1 MGGTFTLNF
10 NEETSKFSKVEYS
23 KTPTDFLSHS
33 SYNIPKYA
41 VWTSGAVSCDAKR
54 AGIGLKG
61 SMTIQINNIQLLQVD
76 SQIVNEYK
84 TFSSKEAFDMTK
96 GNVFSNVVSNDEK
109 NGYLTLSG
117 DAIWTADA
125 VAVTTSIKNQTITV
139 NYDYPKFTV
148 LTTVKDLQ
156 GNAQGGTITGGGV
169 VEITQKGQQKT
180 LTLTATAGA
189 NYNFVGWKD
198 DESLGPTRTITLKES
213 ELTSPNTQKTYTA
226 LFAPKELYV
235 GTKNVTAAYVG
246 NKKAKVYR
254 GTTRI
259 L

>member
-10 NEETSKFSKVEYS
+10 NEETSKLSKVEYS

-41 VWTSGAVSCDAKR
+41 VWTSGSVSGEAKR
-54 AGIGLKG
+54 TTAISKG
-61 SMTIQINNIQLLQVD
+61 SMTIQINGIELLQAN
-76 SQIVNEYK
+76 SQIENDYAI
-84 TFSSKEAFDMTK
+84 FSQDFDTTK
-96 GNVFSNVVSNDEK
+96 GNVFSNNE

-117 DAIWTADA
+117 NAIWT
-125 VAVTTSIKNQTITV
+125 VTATAATPYLKNQTITV
-139 NYDYPKFTV
+139 HYDYPKFIV
-148 LTTVKDLQ
+148 LATAKDLK
-156 GNAQGGTITGGGV
+156 GNAQGGTITGDGE

-180 LTLTATAGA
+180 LTLTATAEA
-189 NYNFVGWKD
+189 NYSFVGWED
-198 DESLGPTRTITLKES
+198 DESLGPTRTITLSES
-213 ELTSPNTQKTYTA
+213 ELTSTNTQKTYTA

-246 NKKAKVYR
+246 SKKAKVYR

>member
-10 NEETSKFSKVEYS
+10 NEETSKLSEVEYS
-23 KTPTDFLSHS
+23 KTPSDFLSHL

-41 VWTSGAVSCDAKR
+41 VWTSGSVSGEAKR
-54 AGIGLKG
+54 TTTIPKG
-61 SMTIQINNIQLLQVD
+61 SMTIQINGIQLLHVD
-76 SQIVNEYK
+76 SQIVNDYA
-84 TFSSKEAFDMTK
+84 TFSQNFDTTK
-96 GNVFSNVVSNDEK
+96 GNVFSNNE

-117 DAIWTADA
+117 VAIWT
-125 VAVTTSIKNQTITV
+125 VTATAATPYLKNQKITV

-148 LTTVKDLQ
+148 LATAKDLK
-156 GNAQGGTITGGGV
+156 GNAQGGTITGGGL
-169 VEITQKGQQKT
+169 VEITEKGQQKT
-180 LTLTATAGA
+180 LTLTAAAGA
-189 NYNFVGWKD
+189 NYNFVGWED
-198 DESLGPTRTITLKES
+198 DESLGPTRIITLNES
-213 ELTSPNTQKTYTA
+213 ELTSANTQKTYTA

-235 GTKNVTAAYVG
+235 GTKNVAAAYVG

>member
-10 NEETSKFSKVEYS
+10 NEETSKLSKVEYL
-23 KTPTDFLSHS
+23 KTPSDFLSHS

-41 VWTSGAVSCDAKR
+41 VWTSGTVSGEAKR
-54 AGIGLKG
+54 TTTIPKG
-61 SMTIQINNIQLLQVD
+61 SMTIQINGIQLLHVD
-76 SQIVNEYK
+76 SQIVNDYA
-84 TFSSKEAFDMTK
+84 TFSQDFDTTK
-96 GNVFSNVVSNDEK
+96 GNIFSNNE

-117 DAIWTADA
+117 VAIWT
-125 VAVTTSIKNQTITV
+125 VTATAATPYIKNQKITV

-148 LTTVKDLQ
+148 LVTAKDLK

-189 NYNFVGWKD
+189 NYNFVGWED

-213 ELTSPNTQKTYTA
+213 ELDSANTQKTYTA

-235 GTKNVTAAYVG
+235 GIKNVTAAYVG

>member
-10 NEETSKFSKVEYS
+10 NEETHDPLKVEYS

-33 SYNIPKYA
+33 TYNIPKYA
-41 VWTSGAVSCDAKR
+41 VWTSGSVSGEAKR
-54 AGIGLKG
+54 TTTIPKG
-61 SMTIQINNIQLLQVD
+61 SMTIQINGIQLLHVD
-76 SQIVNEYK
+76 SQIVNDYS
-84 TFSSKEAFDMTK
+84 TFSQNFDTTE
-96 GNVFSNVVSNDEK
+96 GNVFSNNE

-117 DAIWTADA
+117 VAIWT
-125 VAVTTSIKNQTITV
+125 VTATAATPYLKNQKITV
-139 NYDYPKFTV
+139 NYNYPKFTV
-148 LTTVKDLQ
+148 LATAKDLK
-156 GNAQGGTITGGGV
+156 GNTQGGTITGNGV

-189 NYNFVGWKD
+189 NYNFVGWED
-198 DESLGPTRTITLKES
+198 DESLGPTRTITLNES
-213 ELTSPNTQKTYTA
+213 ELTSTNTQKTYTA

-235 GTKNVTAAYVG
+235 GIKNVTAAYVG

>member
-10 NEETSKFSKVEYS
+10 NEETSKLSKVEYS
-23 KTPTDFLSHS
+23 KTPSDFLSHS

-41 VWTSGAVSCDAKR
+41 VWTSGSVSGEAKR
-54 AGIGLKG
+54 TTTIPKG
-61 SMTIQINNIQLLQVD
+61 SMTIQINSIELLHVD
-76 SQIVNEYK
+76 SQIVNDYAV
-84 TFSSKEAFDMTK
+84 FSSQDFNTTK
-96 GNVFSNVVSNDEK
+96 GNVFSNNE

-117 DAIWTADA
+117 VAIWT
-125 VAVTTSIKNQTITV
+125 VTATAATPYLKNQKITV

-148 LTTVKDLQ
+148 LATAKDLK
-156 GNAQGGTITGGGV
+156 GNAQGGTITGGGE

-180 LTLTATAGA
+180 LTLTATAEA
-189 NYNFVGWKD
+189 NYNFVGWED
-198 DESLGPTRTITLKES
+198 DESLGPTRTITLSES
-213 ELTSPNTQKTYTA
+213 ELTSTNTQKTYTA

>member
-1 MGGTFTLNF
+1 MGGIFTLNF
-10 NEETSKFSKVEYS
+10 NEETYKLHKVEYS
-23 KTPTDFLSHS
+23 KMPSDFLSPS
-33 SYNIPKYA
+33 EYNIPKYA
-41 VWTSGAVSCDAKR
+41 VWTSGSVKGTAR
-54 AGIGLKG
+54 RTTTIPKG
-61 SMTIQINNIQLLQVD
+61 SMTIQINGIQLLQVD
-76 SQIVNEYK
+76 SQIVDNYA
-84 TFSSKEAFDMTK
+84 TFSETFDTKE
-96 GNVFSNVVSNDEK
+96 GNVFSNDV

-117 DAIWTADA
+117 KAIWT
-125 VAVTTSIKNQTITV
+125 VTATAITTAYIKDQTITV

-169 VEITQKGQQKT
+169 VEITQKGQKKT
-180 LTLTATAGA
+180 LTLTATAEA
-189 NYNFVGWKD
+189 NYNFMGWED
-198 DESLGPTRTITLKES
+198 DTSLGPIRSITLSES
-213 ELTSPNTQKTYTA
+213 ELKEANTQKAYTA

>member
-10 NEETSKFSKVEYS
+10 NEETSKFSEVKYS
-23 KTPTDFLSHS
+23 KTPSDFLSHS

-41 VWTSGAVSCDAKR
+41 VWTSGSVSGEAKR
-54 AGIGLKG
+54 TTSIPKG
-61 SMTIQINNIQLLQVD
+61 SMTIQINGIELLHVD
-76 SQIVNEYK
+76 SEIVNDYA
-84 TFSSKEAFDMTK
+84 TFSQGFDTTK
-96 GNVFSNVVSNDEK
+96 GNVFSNNE

-117 DAIWTADA
+117 DAIWT
-125 VAVTTSIKNQTITV
+125 VTATAATPYIKNQKIIV

-148 LTTVKDLQ
+148 LATAKDLK

-169 VEITQKGQQKT
+169 VEITKKGQQKT

-189 NYNFVGWKD
+189 NYNFVGWED
-198 DESLGPTRTITLKES
+198 DESLGPTRTITLNES
-213 ELTSPNTQKTYTA
+213 ELTSTNTQKTYTA
-226 LFAPKELYV
+226 LCAPIELYV

>member
-10 NEETSKFSKVEYS
+10 NEETSKISKVEYS

-41 VWTSGAVSCDAKR
+41 VWTSGSVSGEAKR
-54 AGIGLKG
+54 TTSIPKG
-61 SMTIQINNIQLLQVD
+61 SMTIQINGIQLLHVD
-76 SQIVNEYK
+76 SQIVNDYA
-84 TFSSKEAFDMTK
+84 TFSQDFDTTK
-96 GNVFSNVVSNDEK
+96 GNVFSNNE

-117 DAIWTADA
+117 DAIWT
-125 VAVTTSIKNQTITV
+125 VTATAATPYIKNQTITV

-148 LTTVKDLQ
+148 LATAKDLK

-189 NYNFVGWKD
+189 NYNFVGWED
-198 DESLGPTRTITLKES
+198 DESLGPTRTIILKES
-213 ELTSPNTQKTYTA
+213 ELTSANIQKTYTA

>member
-10 NEETSKFSKVEYS
+10 NEETHDSLKVEYS
-23 KTPTDFLSHS
+23 KTPSDFLSHS

-41 VWTSGAVSCDAKR
+41 IWTSGSVSGEAKR
-54 AGIGLKG
+54 TTTIPKG
-61 SMTIQINNIQLLQVD
+61 SMTIQINGIQLLHVD
-76 SQIVNEYK
+76 SQIVNDYAV
-84 TFSSKEAFDMTK
+84 FSQDFDTTE
-96 GNVFSNVVSNDEK
+96 GNVFSNNE

-117 DAIWTADA
+117 VAIWT
-125 VAVTTSIKNQTITV
+125 VTATAATPYLKNQKITV

-148 LTTVKDLQ
+148 LATTKDLK

-189 NYNFVGWKD
+189 NYNFVGWED

-213 ELTSPNTQKTYTA
+213 ELESANTQKTYTA

>member
-10 NEETSKFSKVEYS
+10 NEETSKISKVEYS
-23 KTPTDFLSHS
+23 KTSSDFLSHS

-41 VWTSGAVSCDAKR
+41 VWTSGSVSGEAKR
-54 AGIGLKG
+54 TTTIPKG
-61 SMTIQINNIQLLQVD
+61 SMTIQINGIQLLHVD
-76 SQIVNEYK
+76 SQIVNDYAV
-84 TFSSKEAFDMTK
+84 FSSQDFNTTK
-96 GNVFSNVVSNDEK
+96 GNVFSNNE

-117 DAIWTADA
+117 NAIWT
-125 VAVTTSIKNQTITV
+125 VTATAATAYIKNQKITV
-139 NYDYPKFTV
+139 NYDYPKFTI
-148 LTTVKDLQ
+148 LTTAKDLQ

-169 VEITQKGQQKT
+169 VEITQKGQQKI
-180 LTLTATAGA
+180 LTLIAAAGA
-189 NYNFVGWKD
+189 NYNFVGWED
-198 DESLGPTRTITLKES
+198 DESLGPTRTITLNES
-213 ELTSPNTQKTYTA
+213 DLTSPNTQKTYTA

>member
-10 NEETSKFSKVEYS
+10 NEETSKFSEVEYS
-23 KTPTDFLSHS
+23 KTPSDFLSHLN
-33 SYNIPKYA
+33 YNIPKYA
-41 VWTSGAVSCDAKR
+41 VWTSGRVSGEAKR
-54 AGIGLKG
+54 TVLGPKG
-61 SMTIQINNIQLLQVD
+61 SMTIQINNIQLLKVD
-76 SQIVNEYK
+76 KQIENEYK
-84 TFSSKEAFDMTK
+84 TFYQDFDTK
-96 GNVFSNVVSNDEK
+96 TGNVFSNVDSNDDT

-117 DAIWTADA
+117 EAIWT
-125 VAVTTSIKNQTITV
+125 VTATALTPYIKNQTITV

-169 VEITQKGQQKT
+169 VEITQKGQKKN
-180 LTLTATAGA
+180 LTLTATAEA
-189 NYNFVGWKD
+189 NYNFMGWED
-198 DESLGPTRTITLKES
+198 DTSLGPIRSITLSES
-213 ELTSPNTQKTYTA
+213 ELKSANTQKTYTA

-246 NKKAKVYR
+246 NKKTKVYR

>member
-10 NEETSKFSKVEYS
+10 NEETSKISKVEYS
-23 KTPTDFLSHS
+23 KTPSDFLSHS

-41 VWTSGAVSCDAKR
+41 VWTSGSVSGEAKR
-54 AGIGLKG
+54 TTSIPKG
-61 SMTIQINNIQLLQVD
+61 SMTIQINSIELLHVD
-76 SQIVNEYK
+76 SEIVNDYA
-84 TFSSKEAFDMTK
+84 TFSSQDFDMTK
-96 GNVFSNVVSNDEK
+96 GNVFSNNE

-117 DAIWTADA
+117 NAVWT
-125 VAVTTSIKNQTITV
+125 VTATAATPYIKNQIITV

-148 LTTVKDLQ
+148 LATAKDLK

-189 NYNFVGWKD
+189 NYNFVGWED
-198 DESLGPTRTITLKES
+198 DESLGPTRTITLNES
-213 ELTSPNTQKTYTA
+213 ELTSTNTKKTYTA

>member
-10 NEETSKFSKVEYS
+10 NEETHDSLKVEYS
-23 KTPTDFLSHS
+23 KTPSDFLSHS

-41 VWTSGAVSCDAKR
+41 VWTSGTVSGEAKR
-54 AGIGLKG
+54 TTTIPKG
-61 SMTIQINNIQLLQVD
+61 SMTIQINGIQLLHVD
-76 SQIVNEYK
+76 SQIVNDYA
-84 TFSSKEAFDMTK
+84 TFSQDFDTTK
-96 GNVFSNVVSNDEK
+96 GNIFSNNE

-117 DAIWTADA
+117 VAIWT
-125 VAVTTSIKNQTITV
+125 VTATAATPYIKNQKITV

-148 LTTVKDLQ
+148 LVTAKDLK

-189 NYNFVGWKD
+189 NYNFVGWED

-213 ELTSPNTQKTYTA
+213 ELESANTQKTYTA

>member
-10 NEETSKFSKVEYS
+10 NEEDHDLLKVEYS
-23 KTPTDFLSHS
+23 KTPTNFLSHS

-41 VWTSGAVSCDAKR
+41 VWTSGSVKGTARRTTEA
-54 AGIGLKG
+54 IKG
-61 SMTIQINNIQLLQVD
+61 SMTIQINGIQLLQVNKEITD
-76 SQIVNEYK
+76 DYA
-84 TFSSKEAFDMTK
+84 TFSSKTFDTTK
-96 GNVFSNVVSNDEK
+96 GNVFSNVVSNDDA

-117 DAIWTADA
+117 NAIWT
-125 VAVTTSIKNQTITV
+125 VTANTIAYIKEQKITV

-169 VEITQKGQQKT
+169 VEITEKGEEKT

-189 NYNFVGWKD
+189 NYNFVGWED
-198 DESLGPTRTITLKES
+198 DKSLGPTRTITLKES
-213 ELTSPNTQKTYTA
+213 ELKNADTQKTYTA

>member
-10 NEETSKFSKVEYS
+10 NEETHDSLKVEYS

-41 VWTSGAVSCDAKR
+41 VWTSGSVSGEAKR
-54 AGIGLKG
+54 TTTIPKG
-61 SMTIQINNIQLLQVD
+61 SMTIQINGIQLLHVD
-76 SQIVNEYK
+76 SQIVNDYA
-84 TFSSKEAFDMTK
+84 TFSQNFDTTK
-96 GNVFSNVVSNDEK
+96 GNVFSNNE

-117 DAIWTADA
+117 VAIWT
-125 VAVTTSIKNQTITV
+125 VTATAATPYLKNQKITV

-148 LTTVKDLQ
+148 LATAKDLK

-169 VEITQKGQQKT
+169 VEITEKGQQKT
-180 LTLTATAGA
+180 LTLTAAAGA
-189 NYNFVGWKD
+189 NYNFVGWED
-198 DESLGPTRTITLKES
+198 DESLGPTRIIILNES

>member
-10 NEETSKFSKVEYS
+10 NEETSKISKVEYS

-41 VWTSGAVSCDAKR
+41 VWTSGSVSGEAKRTTAVS
-54 AGIGLKG
+54 KG
-61 SMTIQINNIQLLQVD
+61 SMTIQINGIELLQVNNEIKND
-76 SQIVNEYK
+76 YAIFSQN
-84 TFSSKEAFDMTK
+84 FDTTK
-96 GNVFSNVVSNDEK
+96 GKVFSNDV

-117 DAIWTADA
+117 NAIWTVTAT
-125 VAVTTSIKNQTITV
+125 AVTTAYIKNQTITV
-139 NYDYPKFTV
+139 HYDYPKFTV
-148 LTTVKDLQ
+148 LAAAKDLK
-156 GNAQGGTITGGGV
+156 GNTQGGTVTGGEV
-169 VEITQKGQQKT
+169 VEITQKGQQRT
-180 LTLTATAGA
+180 LTLTATAGT
-189 NYNFVGWKD
+189 NYNFVGWED
-198 DESLGPTRTITLKES
+198 DESLGPTRTITLNES
-213 ELTSPNTQKTYTA
+213 ELTSTNTEKTYTA

-246 NKKAKVYR
+246 SKKAKVYR

>member
-10 NEETSKFSKVEYS
+10 NEETHDSLKVEYS

-41 VWTSGAVSCDAKR
+41 VWTSGSVSGEAKR
-54 AGIGLKG
+54 TTTIPKG
-61 SMTIQINNIQLLQVD
+61 SMTIQINGIQLLHVD
-76 SQIVNEYK
+76 SQIVNDYA
-84 TFSSKEAFDMTK
+84 TFSQNFDTTK
-96 GNVFSNVVSNDEK
+96 GNVFSNNE

-117 DAIWTADA
+117 VAIWT
-125 VAVTTSIKNQTITV
+125 VTATAATPYLKNQKITV

-148 LTTVKDLQ
+148 LATAKDLK

-169 VEITQKGQQKT
+169 VEITEKGQQKT
-180 LTLTATAGA
+180 LTLTAAGGA
-189 NYNFVGWKD
+189 NYNFVGWED

-213 ELTSPNTQKTYTA
+213 ELESANTQKTYTA

-235 GTKNVTAAYVG
+235 GIKNVTAAYVG

>member
-10 NEETSKFSKVEYS
+10 NEETSKFSEVEYS
-23 KTPTDFLSHS
+23 KTPSDFLSHL

-41 VWTSGAVSCDAKR
+41 VWTSGRVSGEAKR
-54 AGIGLKG
+54 TVLGLKG
-61 SMTIQINNIQLLQVD
+61 SMTIQINNIQLLKVD
-76 SQIVNEYK
+76 RQIENEYK
-84 TFSSKEAFDMTK
+84 TFYQDFDTK
-96 GNVFSNVVSNDEK
+96 TGNVFSNVDSNDDT

-117 DAIWTADA
+117 EAIWT
-125 VAVTTSIKNQTITV
+125 VTATALTPYIKNQIITV

-169 VEITQKGQQKT
+169 VEITQKGQKKN
-180 LTLTATAGA
+180 LTLTATAEA
-189 NYNFVGWKD
+189 NYNFMGWED
-198 DESLGPTRTITLKES
+198 DTSLGPTRTITLNES
-213 ELTSPNTQKTYTA
+213 GLTSTNTEKTYTA

>member
-10 NEETSKFSKVEYS
+10 NEETSKLSKVEYS

-41 VWTSGAVSCDAKR
+41 VWTSGSVSGEAKR
-54 AGIGLKG
+54 TTSIPKG
-61 SMTIQINNIQLLQVD
+61 SMTIQINGIQLLHVD
-76 SQIVNEYK
+76 SQIVNDYA
-84 TFSSKEAFDMTK
+84 TFSQDFDTTK
-96 GNVFSNVVSNDEK
+96 GNVFSNNE

-117 DAIWTADA
+117 DAIWT
-125 VAVTTSIKNQTITV
+125 VTATAATPYIKNQIITV

-148 LTTVKDLQ
+148 LTTAKDLQ

-169 VEITQKGQQKT
+169 VEITQKDQQKT

-189 NYNFVGWKD
+189 NYNFVGWED
-198 DESLGPTRTITLKES
+198 DESLGPTRTITLNES
-213 ELTSPNTQKTYTA
+213 ELTSANTQKTYTV

>member
-10 NEETSKFSKVEYS
+10 NEETHDSLKVEYS
-23 KTPTDFLSHS
+23 KTPSDFLSHS

-41 VWTSGAVSCDAKR
+41 VWTSGSVSGEAKR
-54 AGIGLKG
+54 TTTIPKG
-61 SMTIQINNIQLLQVD
+61 SMTIQINGIQLLHVD
-76 SQIVNEYK
+76 SQIVNDYA
-84 TFSSKEAFDMTK
+84 TFSQDFDTTK
-96 GNVFSNVVSNDEK
+96 GNVFSNNE

-117 DAIWTADA
+117 VAIWT
-125 VAVTTSIKNQTITV
+125 VTATAATPYIKNQKITV
-139 NYDYPKFTV
+139 SYDYPKFTV
-148 LTTVKDLQ
+148 LATAKDLK
-156 GNAQGGTITGGGV
+156 GNAQGGTITGGRV

-180 LTLTATAGA
+180 LTLIATAGA
-189 NYNFVGWKD
+189 NYNFVGWED
-198 DESLGPTRTITLKES
+198 DKSLGPTREITLSES
-213 ELTSPNTQKTYTA
+213 ELESANTEKTYTA

-235 GTKNVTAAYVG
+235 GTKNVMAAYVG

>member
-10 NEETSKFSKVEYS
+10 NEETSKISKVEYS

-41 VWTSGAVSCDAKR
+41 VWTSGSVSGEAKR
-54 AGIGLKG
+54 TTSIPKG
-61 SMTIQINNIQLLQVD
+61 SMTIQINGIQLLHVD
-76 SQIVNEYK
+76 SQIVNDYA
-84 TFSSKEAFDMTK
+84 TFSQDFDTKK
-96 GNVFSNVVSNDEK
+96 GNVFSNNE

-117 DAIWTADA
+117 DAIWT
-125 VAVTTSIKNQTITV
+125 VTATAATPYIKNQKITV

-148 LTTVKDLQ
+148 LATAKDLK

-169 VEITQKGQQKT
+169 VEITEKGQQKT
-180 LTLTATAGA
+180 LTLTAAAGA
-189 NYNFVGWKD
+189 NYNFVGWED
-198 DESLGPTRTITLKES
+198 DESLGPTRTIILKES
-213 ELTSPNTQKTYTA
+213 ELTSTNTQKTYTA

-254 GTTRI
+254 GITRI

>member
-1 MGGTFTLNF
+1 MGGTFTLDF
-10 NEETSKFSKVEYS
+10 NEETSKLSKVEYL
-23 KTPTDFLSHS
+23 KTPSDFLSHLN
-33 SYNIPKYA
+33 YNIPKYA
-41 VWTSGAVSCDAKR
+41 VWTSGSVKGTAR
-54 AGIGLKG
+54 RTTTIPKG
-61 SMTIQINNIQLLQVD
+61 SMTIQINGIQLLHVD
-76 SQIVNEYK
+76 SQIVNDYA
-84 TFSSKEAFDMTK
+84 TFSQDFDTKK
-96 GNVFSNVVSNDEK
+96 GNVFSNNE

-117 DAIWTADA
+117 DAIWT
-125 VAVTTSIKNQTITV
+125 VTATAATPYIKNQKITV

-148 LTTVKDLQ
+148 LATAKDLK

-189 NYNFVGWKD
+189 NYNFVGWED

-213 ELTSPNTQKTYTA
+213 ELDSANTQKTYTA

>member
-1 MGGTFTLNF
+1 MGGIFTLNF
-10 NEETSKFSKVEYS
+10 NEETHDPLKVEYS
-23 KTPTDFLSHS
+23 KTPSDFLSHS

-41 VWTSGAVSCDAKR
+41 VWTSGSVSGEAKR
-54 AGIGLKG
+54 TTAIPKG
-61 SMTIQINNIQLLQVD
+61 SMTIQINGIQLLHVD
-76 SQIVNEYK
+76 SQIVNDYA
-84 TFSSKEAFDMTK
+84 TFSQGFDTTK
-96 GNVFSNVVSNDEK
+96 GNVFSNNE

-117 DAIWTADA
+117 NAIWT
-125 VAVTTSIKNQTITV
+125 VTATAATPYLKNQKITV

-148 LTTVKDLQ
+148 LAAAKDLK
-156 GNAQGGTITGGGV
+156 GNAQGGTITGGGE
-169 VEITQKGQQKT
+169 VEITAKGEKKT

-189 NYNFVGWKD
+189 NYNFVGWED
-198 DESLGPTRTITLKES
+198 DKSLGPTRTIILNES
-213 ELTSPNTQKTYTA
+213 ELTGSNTQKTYTA

>member
-10 NEETSKFSKVEYS
+10 NEETHDSLKVEYS
-23 KTPTDFLSHS
+23 KTPSDFLSHS

-41 VWTSGAVSCDAKR
+41 VWTSGTVSGEAKR
-54 AGIGLKG
+54 TTTIPKG
-61 SMTIQINNIQLLQVD
+61 SMTIQINGIQLLHVD
-76 SQIVNEYK
+76 SQIVNDYA
-84 TFSSKEAFDMTK
+84 TFSQDFDTTK
-96 GNVFSNVVSNDEK
+96 GNIFSNNE

-117 DAIWTADA
+117 VAIWT
-125 VAVTTSIKNQTITV
+125 VTATAATPYIKNQKITV

-148 LTTVKDLQ
+148 LVTAKDLK

-169 VEITQKGQQKT
+169 VEVTEKGQQKT

-189 NYNFVGWKD
+189 NYNFVGWED

-213 ELTSPNTQKTYTA
+213 ELESANTQKTYTA

>member
-10 NEETSKFSKVEYS
+10 NEETSKISKVEYS

-41 VWTSGAVSCDAKR
+41 VWTSGSVSGEAKR
-54 AGIGLKG
+54 TTSIPKG
-61 SMTIQINNIQLLQVD
+61 SMTIQINGIQLLHVD
-76 SQIVNEYK
+76 SQIVNDYA
-84 TFSSKEAFDMTK
+84 TFSQDFDTKK
-96 GNVFSNVVSNDEK
+96 GNVFSNNE

-117 DAIWTADA
+117 DAIWT
-125 VAVTTSIKNQTITV
+125 VTATAATPYIKNQKITV
-139 NYDYPKFTV
+139 NYDYPKFIV
-148 LTTVKDLQ
+148 LVTAKDLK

-189 NYNFVGWKD
+189 NYNFVGWED
-198 DESLGPTRTITLKES
+198 DESLGPTRTITLNES
-213 ELTSPNTQKTYTA
+213 ELTSANTQKTYTA

>member
-10 NEETSKFSKVEYS
+10 NEETSKISKVEYS
-23 KTPTDFLSHS
+23 KMPSDFLSHL
-33 SYNIPKYA
+33 SYDIPKYA
-41 VWTSGAVSCDAKR
+41 IWTSGSVSGEAKR
-54 AGIGLKG
+54 TTSIPKG
-61 SMTIQINNIQLLQVD
+61 SMTIQINGIQLLQVD
-76 SQIVNEYK
+76 SQIVNDYA
-84 TFSSKEAFDMTK
+84 TFSSGTFDTTK
-96 GNVFSNVVSNDEK
+96 GNVFSNVISNDDT

-117 DAIWTADA
+117 AAIWT
-125 VAVTTSIKNQTITV
+125 VTATAATPYLKNQKITV
-139 NYDYPKFTV
+139 NYDYPKFTI
-148 LTTVKDLQ
+148 LAAAKDLK
-156 GNAQGGTITGGGV
+156 GDAQGGTITGGGV
-169 VEITQKGQQKT
+169 VEITKKGQQKT

-189 NYNFVGWKD
+189 NYNFVGWED
-198 DESLGPTRTITLKES
+198 NESLGPTRTIILNES
-213 ELTSPNTQKTYTA
+213 ELESANTQKTYTA

>member
-1 MGGTFTLNF
+1 MGGTLTLNF
-10 NEETSKFSKVEYS
+10 NEETSKLSKVEYL

-41 VWTSGAVSCDAKR
+41 VWTSGSVSGEAKR
-54 AGIGLKG
+54 TTTIPKG
-61 SMTIQINNIQLLQVD
+61 SMTIQINGIQLLHVD
-76 SQIVNEYK
+76 SQIVNDYA
-84 TFSSKEAFDMTK
+84 TFSQNFDTTE
-96 GNVFSNVVSNDEK
+96 GNVFSNNK

-117 DAIWTADA
+117 VAIWT
-125 VAVTTSIKNQTITV
+125 VTATAATPYLKNQKITV

-148 LTTVKDLQ
+148 LTTAKDLQ

-189 NYNFVGWKD
+189 NYNFVGWED
-198 DESLGPTRTITLKES
+198 DESLGPTRTITLNES

>member
-10 NEETSKFSKVEYS
+10 NEETSKISKVEYS

-41 VWTSGAVSCDAKR
+41 VWTSGSVSGEAKR
-54 AGIGLKG
+54 TTTIPKG
-61 SMTIQINNIQLLQVD
+61 SMTIQINGIQLLHVD
-76 SQIVNEYK
+76 SQIVNDYA
-84 TFSSKEAFDMTK
+84 TFSQNFDTTK
-96 GNVFSNVVSNDEK
+96 GNVFSNNE

-117 DAIWTADA
+117 VAIWT
-125 VAVTTSIKNQTITV
+125 VTATAATPYLKNQKISV

-148 LTTVKDLQ
+148 LATAKDLK

-169 VEITQKGQQKT
+169 VEITEKGQQKT
-180 LTLTATAGA
+180 LTLTAAAGA
-189 NYNFVGWKD
+189 NYNFVGWED
-198 DESLGPTRTITLKES
+198 DESLGPTRTIILKES
-213 ELTSPNTQKTYTA
+213 ELTSTNTQKTYTA

-254 GTTRI
+254 GITRI

>member
-10 NEETSKFSKVEYS
+10 NEETHDSLKVEYS
-23 KTPTDFLSHS
+23 KTPSDFLSHS

-41 VWTSGAVSCDAKR
+41 VWTSGSVSGEAKR
-54 AGIGLKG
+54 TTTIPKG
-61 SMTIQINNIQLLQVD
+61 SMTIQINGIQLLHID
-76 SQIVNEYK
+76 SQIVNDYA
-84 TFSSKEAFDMTK
+84 TFSHNFDTTK
-96 GNVFSNVVSNDEK
+96 GNVFSNNE

-117 DAIWTADA
+117 VAIWT
-125 VAVTTSIKNQTITV
+125 VTATAATPYLKNQKITV

-148 LTTVKDLQ
+148 LATAKDLK
-156 GNAQGGTITGGGV
+156 GNAQGGTITGGGL
-169 VEITQKGQQKT
+169 VEITEKGQQKT
-180 LTLTATAGA
+180 LTLTAAAGA
-189 NYNFVGWKD
+189 NYNFVGWED
-198 DESLGPTRTITLKES
+198 DESLGPTRIIILNES

>member
-10 NEETSKFSKVEYS
+10 NEETSKLSKVEYL
-23 KTPTDFLSHS
+23 KTPNDFLSHL

-41 VWTSGAVSCDAKR
+41 VWTSGRVSGEAKR
-54 AGIGLKG
+54 TTTIPKG
-61 SMTIQINNIQLLQVD
+61 SMTIQINGIQLLQVD
-76 SQIVNEYK
+76 SQIVNDYAV
-84 TFSSKEAFDMTK
+84 FYQDFDTTE
-96 GNVFSNVVSNDEK
+96 GNVFLNNE

-117 DAIWTADA
+117 NAIWT
-125 VAVTTSIKNQTITV
+125 VTATAATPYLKNQTITV
-139 NYDYPKFTV
+139 HYDYPKFIV
-148 LTTVKDLQ
+148 LATAKDLK

-169 VEITQKGQQKT
+169 VEITKKGQQKT

-189 NYNFVGWKD
+189 NYNFVGWED
-198 DESLGPTRTITLKES
+198 NESLGPTRTITLNES
-213 ELTSPNTQKTYTA
+213 ELTSANTQKTYTA
-226 LFAPKELYV
+226 LFASKELYV

>member
-10 NEETSKFSKVEYS
+10 NEETHDTLKVEYS
-23 KTPTDFLSHS
+23 KTPSDFLSHS

-41 VWTSGAVSCDAKR
+41 VWTSGSVSGEAKR
-54 AGIGLKG
+54 TTTIPKG
-61 SMTIQINNIQLLQVD
+61 SMTIQINGIQLLHVD
-76 SQIVNEYK
+76 SQIVNDYA
-84 TFSSKEAFDMTK
+84 TFSQGFDTTE
-96 GNVFSNVVSNDEK
+96 GNVFSNNE

-117 DAIWTADA
+117 NAIWT
-125 VAVTTSIKNQTITV
+125 VTATAATPYLKNQKITV

-148 LTTVKDLQ
+148 LATAKDLK
-156 GNAQGGTITGGGV
+156 GNAQGGIITGGGV

-189 NYNFVGWKD
+189 NYNFVGWED
-198 DESLGPTRTITLKES
+198 DESLGSTRTITLDES
-213 ELTSPNTQKTYTA
+213 ELESANTQKTYTA

>member
-10 NEETSKFSKVEYS
+10 NEETSKISKVEYS

-41 VWTSGAVSCDAKR
+41 VWTSGSVSGEAKR
-54 AGIGLKG
+54 TTSIPKG
-61 SMTIQINNIQLLQVD
+61 SMTIQINGIQLLHVN
-76 SQIVNEYK
+76 SQIVNDYA
-84 TFSSKEAFDMTK
+84 TFSQNFDTTK
-96 GNVFSNVVSNDEK
+96 GNVFSNNE

-117 DAIWTADA
+117 VAIWT
-125 VAVTTSIKNQTITV
+125 VTATAATPYLKNQKITV

-148 LTTVKDLQ
+148 LATAKDLK

-169 VEITQKGQQKT
+169 VEITEKGQQKT
-180 LTLTATAGA
+180 LTLTAAAGA
-189 NYNFVGWKD
+189 NYNFVGWED
-198 DESLGPTRTITLKES
+198 DESLGPTRTIILKES
-213 ELTSPNTQKTYTA
+213 ELTSTNTQKTYTA

-254 GTTRI
+254 GITRI

>member
-10 NEETSKFSKVEYS
+10 NEETSKISKVEYS

-41 VWTSGAVSCDAKR
+41 VWTSGSVSGEAKR
-54 AGIGLKG
+54 TTSIPKG
-61 SMTIQINNIQLLQVD
+61 SMTIQINGIQLLHVD
-76 SQIVNEYK
+76 SQIVNDYA
-84 TFSSKEAFDMTK
+84 TFSQDFDTKK
-96 GNVFSNVVSNDEK
+96 GNVFSNNE

-117 DAIWTADA
+117 DAIWT
-125 VAVTTSIKNQTITV
+125 VTATAATPYIKNQKITV
-139 NYDYPKFTV
+139 SYDYPKFTV
-148 LTTVKDLQ
+148 LVTAKDLK

-189 NYNFVGWKD
+189 NYNFVGWED
-198 DESLGPTRTITLKES
+198 DESLGPTRTITLNES
-213 ELTSPNTQKTYTA
+213 ELTSANTQKTYTA

>member
-23 KTPTDFLSHS
+23 KTPSDFLSHLN
-33 SYNIPKYA
+33 YNIPKYA
-41 VWTSGAVSCDAKR
+41 VWTSGSVKGTAR
-54 AGIGLKG
+54 RTTTIPKG
-61 SMTIQINNIQLLQVD
+61 SMTIQINGIQLLQVD
-76 SQIVNEYK
+76 SQIVDDYA
-84 TFSSKEAFDMTK
+84 TFSSGTFDTTK
-96 GNVFSNVVSNDEK
+96 GNIFSNVISNDDT

-117 DAIWTADA
+117 NAIWT
-125 VAVTTSIKNQTITV
+125 VTATAATPYIKNQTITV

-148 LTTVKDLQ
+148 LTTAKDLQ
-156 GNAQGGTITGGGV
+156 GNAQGGTITGGGE

-189 NYNFVGWKD
+189 NYNFVGWED
-198 DESLGPTRTITLKES
+198 DKSLGPTRTITLKES
-213 ELTSPNTQKTYTA
+213 ELKEANTKKTYTA

-235 GTKNVTAAYVG
+235 GIKNVTAAYVG

>member
-10 NEETSKFSKVEYS
+10 NEETSKFSEVKYS
-23 KTPTDFLSHS
+23 KTPSDFLSHL

-41 VWTSGAVSCDAKR
+41 VWTSGRVSGEAKR
-54 AGIGLKG
+54 TTTIPKG
-61 SMTIQINNIQLLQVD
+61 SMTIQINGIQLLQVD
-76 SQIVNEYK
+76 SQIVNDYAV
-84 TFSSKEAFDMTK
+84 FYQDFDTTE
-96 GNVFSNVVSNDEK
+96 GNVFLNNE

-117 DAIWTADA
+117 NAIWT
-125 VAVTTSIKNQTITV
+125 VTATAATPYLKNQTITV
-139 NYDYPKFTV
+139 HYDYPKFTV
-148 LTTVKDLQ
+148 LVTAKDLK
-156 GNAQGGTITGGGV
+156 GNVQGGTITGGGE

-180 LTLTATAGA
+180 LTLTAAAEA
-189 NYNFVGWKD
+189 NYNFVGWED
-198 DESLGPTRTITLKES
+198 DESLGPTRTITLSES
-213 ELTSPNTQKTYTA
+213 ELTSTNTQKTYTA

-235 GTKNVTAAYVG
+235 GTKNVTATYVG

>member
-10 NEETSKFSKVEYS
+10 NEETSKLSKVEYS
-23 KTPTDFLSHS
+23 KTPTNFLSHS

-41 VWTSGAVSCDAKR
+41 VWTSGSVSGEAKR
-54 AGIGLKG
+54 TTAISKG
-61 SMTIQINNIQLLQVD
+61 SMTIQINGIELLKVD
-76 SQIVNEYK
+76 SEIVNDYA
-84 TFSSKEAFDMTK
+84 TFSQDFGTTE
-96 GNVFSNVVSNDEK
+96 GNVFSNNES
-109 NGYLTLSG
+109 GYLTLSG
-117 DAIWTADA
+117 NAIWT
-125 VAVTTSIKNQTITV
+125 VTATTATPYIKEQTITV
-139 NYDYPKFTV
+139 NYDYPKFTI

-156 GNAQGGTITGGGV
+156 GNAQGGTITGGGE
-169 VEITQKGQQKT
+169 VEITQKGQQRT

-189 NYNFVGWKD
+189 NYNFVGWED
-198 DESLGPTRTITLKES
+198 DRSLGSTRTITLSES

-246 NKKAKVYR
+246 TKKAKVYR